1 MHWQIVHI
9 KAIVRPLRGRFYY
22 LAVKPQVSF
31 ATLSSPAVT
40 DIRRLRRRL
49 LEINDHNIQ
58 AKVQQNI
65 ASANRRMICC
75 FDLFLLILS
84 QTKRCRE

>member
-1 MHWQIVHI
+1 MHWQNVHI

-22 LAVKPQVSF
+22 LAVKPQVSC

-49 LEINDHNIQ
+49 LEIN
-58 AKVQQNI
+58 
-65 ASANRRMICC
+65 S
-75 FDLFLLILS
+75 ILKMRKF
-84 QTKRCRE
+84 TYRNEIILKIY

>member
-1 MHWQIVHI
+1 MHWQNVHI

-31 ATLSSPAVT
+31 ATLSSPAVM

-58 AKVQQNI
+58 AKVQQNE
-65 ASANRRMICC
+65 ASTKWSISKMEHQQIERG
-75 FDLFLLILS
+75 FDLLL
-84 QTKRCRE
+84 